1 MQYKIKT
8 MRKFRLEN
16 AHLKITEEE
25 LIAKTKEGEGFLFD
39 KEINNTYIVIQIT
52 DKTTIKDLIEVSN
65 KTVIKKFILNTNNS
79 ELFCKWD
86 NIFRKE
92 IEKQLKIFPPI
103 CFRIF
108 KNFEDFIER
117 KNFYPL
123 YIDGLGN
130 IDLKLIGNGK

>member
-1 MQYKIKT
+1 